1 MYEQTEAMEHPLEM
15 DPAEVEAETPSEQ
28 GGATP
33 SEASGAKASAEQEGA
48 DSTGGEGEETSAGDP
63 PADPG
68 SEASPQPAVPDL
80 QAAEATAELEAL
92 RGELTRMREE
102 LQQHRER
109 LERLGS
115 EYTEFRTLYPDTD
128 PETLSDEV
136 WSNVKR
142 GVPIAAAVAL
152 WEKKKQYTEGLAARQ
167 SAENRRRSTGSVT
180 SGASGYLSPEE
191 VRSMSPEEVRENYQS
206 ILKSMSK
213 WK

>member
-1 MYEQTEAMEHPLEM
+1 MYEQTEAMEHPLAV
-15 DPAEVEAETPSEQ
+15 DPAEVEAEVPSEQ
-28 GGATP
+28 EGVYP
-33 SEASGAKASAEQEGA
+33 SESSEAETSAEQAGS
-48 DSTGGEGEETSAGDP
+48 DSTGGAGEETSAGDP
-63 PADPG
+63 IDDPDD
-68 SEASPQPAVPDL
+68 EASSQSAVPDL

-102 LQQHRER
+102 LQQHQAR

-115 EYTEFRTLYPDTD
+115 EYAEFRTLYPDTD

-136 WSNVKR
+136 WSNVRR
-142 GVPIAAAVAL
+142 GIPIAAAVAL
-152 WEKKKQYTEGLAARQ
+152 WEKKRQYTEDLAARQ